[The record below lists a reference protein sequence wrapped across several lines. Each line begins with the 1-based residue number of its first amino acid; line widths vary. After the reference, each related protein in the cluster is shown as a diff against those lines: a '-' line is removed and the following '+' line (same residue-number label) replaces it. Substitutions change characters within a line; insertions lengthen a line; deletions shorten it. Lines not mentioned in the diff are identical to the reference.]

1 MFLSEEH
8 TTHFLPNNLN
18 PRGGRSVTA
27 MLSLPCLLLAVLASQ
42 VAGGRYEPGDRQMA
56 GGRYEPGDR
65 VVEVN
70 VRYAKE
76 GMEEEFQLARKEIT
90 DAVR

>member
-1 MFLSEEH
+1 MPSWL
-8 TTHFLPNNLN
+8 
-18 PRGGRSVTA
+18 
-27 MLSLPCLLLAVLASQ
+27 CLLLPVLASQ
-42 VAGGRYEPGDRQMA
+42 VS

-76 GMEEEFQLARKEIT
+76 GMEEEFQLARKELS
-90 DAVR
+90 DLVRLSNIILKKFPTFGNPKSYALRIQKLNTS